1 MTGHPAADRSREQTE
16 CRTGEN
22 GESRPR
28 RDAEVGRRGFLT
40 AGATAGGAL
49 WSGAAAAQTD
59 GNQTGG
65 NETGQN
71 ETGDNAS
78 GGNQTGGAEGG
89 GTETVELVDYAYEPG
104 TDQPLQITP
113 GTTVQFV
120 WITDN
125 HNINVDDQPDEA
137 AWEGYVDIE
146 NAGFEYEFTFDTEG
160 TYEFHCD
167 PHQQLGME
175 GTITVGAME
184 EGGGDTGPVM
194 PGGALALGVATM
206 AALLAVTFLAYFLL
220 KYGGEYEDEP

>member
-1 MTGHPAADRSREQTE
+1 MTGHSAADQPEEQVG
-16 CRTGEN
+16 GEAVD
-22 GESRPR
+22 GV
-28 RDAEVGRRGFLT
+28 AEQSGGDSVVSRRGFLT
-40 AGATAGGAL
+40 TSATVGGAL
-49 WSGAAAAQTD
+49 WSGGAAAQTD

-65 NETGQN
+65 NETGEN
-71 ETGDNAS
+71 ET
-78 GGNQTGGAEGG
+78 GGNQTGGTGG
-89 GTETVELVDYAYEPG
+89 GGAEMVELVDYAYEPG

-113 GTTVQFV
+113 GTTVQFI

-125 HNINVDDQPDEA
+125 HNINVDDQPGEA

-146 NAGFEYEFTFDTEG
+146 NSGFEYEFTFETEG

-175 GTITVGAME
+175 GTITVGAIE

-206 AALLAVTFLAYFLL
+206 AALLAVSFLAYFLL